1 MSINWAYWQFGAN
14 NSAVVCLCVCVYTVC
29 VGVCVFLAVL
39 RVVMAMTALLEA
51 PGLFLCD
58 CPQQEVMSAVC
69 SRLLLT
75 QEMEQKGIRACLSV
89 WLDIHLWLCASVTM
103 CICLVRHCRWISFF
117 FYFKF
122 IFWLDLDKP
131 NWMKE
136 LTRHVGSSATI
147 SDLRVTH
154 NIFLC
159 TSLQTQST
167 IVQMHNPG
175 L

>member
-1 MSINWAYWQFGAN
+1 MC
-14 NSAVVCLCVCVYTVC
+14 VCIYCMCGCVCVLGCAQGCYGHDSTSGSSRPVPVWLSSAGSDVSC
-29 VGVCVFLAVL
+29 
-39 RVVMAMTALLEA
+39 
-51 PGLFLCD
+51 LFSSPPD
-58 CPQQEVMSAVC
+58 TGNGAE
-69 SRLLLT
+69 RDT
-75 QEMEQKGIRACLSV
+75 GLSV
-89 WLDIHLWLCASVTM
+89 CLVRHPSVTM
-103 CICLVRHCRWISFF
+103 CICDYVHLSSATLQVNIIFF
-117 FYFKF
+117 LFCFKF

-131 NWMKE
+131 SWMKE